1 MKQKQTSRHI
11 EKKPV
16 NESEPEAPILW
27 PTDANTQLT
36 GKAPDVGKNW
46 GQQSFGE
53 RRRTT
58 EDEMVGWLH

>member
-1 MKQKQTSRHI
+1 MRVNLKLQYFVQLMQILNSL
-11 EKKPV
+11 EK
-16 NESEPEAPILW
+16 
-27 PTDANTQLT
+27 
-36 GKAPDVGKNW
+36 PDVGKNW